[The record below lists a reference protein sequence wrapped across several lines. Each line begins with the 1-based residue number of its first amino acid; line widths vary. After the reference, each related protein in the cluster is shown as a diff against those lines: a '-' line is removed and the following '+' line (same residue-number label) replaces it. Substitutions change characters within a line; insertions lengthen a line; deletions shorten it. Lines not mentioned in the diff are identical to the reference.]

1 MERVQ
6 NHLKNEGAFHD
17 NQCPRCPE
25 RFASR
30 DEFVNH
36 LETSNHIGMRTMYVN
51 FRTVIDFEELF
62 NTTDFKIN
70 YLIITGYRCGLC
82 ADLFDTLEAKN
93 DHKLNCLA
101 KPPESPD
108 IPEIKEVSTKPRG
121 RPPLNKSNEE
131 GEQHDCSEC
140 KQSFPKLRNLNN
152 HLKMVHFLEEAP
164 CKHCGK
170 IYRIGFHLEQH
181 VKKVHQKEPCTICGK
196 MFGTSYKM
204 KNHML
209 SVHTENHL
217 KPFQC
222 SVCDKGITF

>member
-1 MERVQ
+1 M
-6 NHLKNEGAFHD
+6 F
-17 NQCPRCPE
+17 QC
-25 RFASR
+25 FL
-30 DEFVNH
+30 FKK
-36 LETSNHIGMRTMYVN
+36 
-51 FRTVIDFEELF
+51 TV
-62 NTTDFKIN
+62 
-70 YLIITGYRCGLC
+70 IITGFRCGLC
-82 ADLFDTLEAKN
+82 ADLFDTLEEKN
-93 DHKLNCLA
+93 DHKNNCLA
-101 KPPESPD
+101 KTSENQMSCAAD
-108 IPEIKEVSTKPRG
+108 SPEIQGASPKPRG
-121 RPPLNKSNEE
+121 RPPGNKTNEE
-131 GEQHDCSEC
+131 DKYDCTECEQT
-140 KQSFPKLRNLNN
+140 FPKLRNLNN

-209 SVHTENHL
+209 SVHTEDHL